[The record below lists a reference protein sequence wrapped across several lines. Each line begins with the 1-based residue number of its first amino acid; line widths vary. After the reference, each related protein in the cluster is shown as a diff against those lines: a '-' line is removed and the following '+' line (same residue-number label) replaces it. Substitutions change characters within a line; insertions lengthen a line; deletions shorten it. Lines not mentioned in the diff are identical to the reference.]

1 MTNYNLTQTD
11 LLDIYNCVTIVV
23 ANRERDNEISALFDD
38 DFVDPIIDR
47 LQVLKDK
54 LERKLD
60 ELAG

>member
-11 LLDIYNCVTIVV
+11 LLDIYNCVMIVV

-54 LERKLD
+54 LEGKLD
-60 ELAG
+60 ELAK

>member
-54 LERKLD
+54 LEGKLD
-60 ELAG
+60 ELAK

>member
-54 LERKLD
+54 LEGKLD
-60 ELAG
+60 EL

>member
-11 LLDIYNCVTIVV
+11 LLDIYTCVTIVV

-54 LERKLD
+54 LEGKLD
-60 ELAG
+60 EL